1 MKKLIALLMAAVLV
15 LSLMAGCSKKRG
27 EGDHPQRRSH
37 DHRRRTA
44 QQQLRQLHA
53 RHHPR
58 WQHRQQWRPGPGP
71 ARYQQRPGDRSLAPG
86 QQRRPESGLRYGQHG
101 RAVRQRRGIKRRK
114 YDEKIFFALLLAA
127 VLALSLL
134 AGCTKSQEDAQQ
146 QTGTSSDVSMAVVV
160 AGTFGDRSF
169 YDSSKEGADRL
180 AKDLGV
186 QVKTI
191 ECNNVD
197 HTQQIRNA
205 ADAAEIVVLVGWEF
219 YDVETVAPEYPDVH
233 FIWVDNATS
242 APVANVL
249 NITYAQNEGSFL
261 AGYIAAAVSETGVV
275 GAVGGEDADTIN
287 DFIVG
292 YTQGAQYANSSI
304 QVETVYA
311 NTYDDPAVGKDCALT
326 LHEKKADVVFQIAS
340 KTGDGVFEAAKEKGF
355 YAIGVDSDQKYIAD
369 DVIICSMMKQV
380 GNSIYEAVS
389 DYISGDTSKWGT
401 TWVADMATGFI
412 GIGYGEAGATQQVPD
427 SLKSEVEELA
437 KKKNCLR
444 RNSGGD
450 HPVIPSK
457 SCSNGISLALLQ
469 PFYVQMCRK
478 ERQ

>member
-1 MKKLIALLMAAVLV
+1 M
-15 LSLMAGCSKKRG
+15 
-27 EGDHPQRRSH
+27 
-37 DHRRRTA
+37 
-44 QQQLRQLHA
+44 
-53 RHHPR
+53 
-58 WQHRQQWRPGPGP
+58 
-71 ARYQQRPGDRSLAPG
+71 
-86 QQRRPESGLRYGQHG
+86 
-101 RAVRQRRGIKRRK
+101 
-114 YDEKIFFALLLAA
+114 
-127 VLALSLL
+127 
-134 AGCTKSQEDAQQ
+134 
-146 QTGTSSDVSMAVVV
+146 
-160 AGTFGDRSF
+160 
-169 YDSSKEGADRL
+169 
-180 AKDLGV
+180 
-186 QVKTI
+186 
-191 ECNNVD
+191 
-197 HTQQIRNA
+197 
-205 ADAAEIVVLVGWEF
+205 GWEF

-261 AGYIAAAVSETGVV
+261 AGYIAAKMSQTGVV
-275 GAVGGEDADTIN
+275 GAVGGEDTDTIN

-311 NTYDDPAVGKDCALT
+311 NTYDDPAVGKECALT

-340 KTGDGVFEAAKEKGF
+340 KTGDGVFQAAQEKGF

-437 KKKNCLR
+437 KKIV
-444 RNSGGD
+444 SGEIQ
-450 HPVIPSK
+450 VETT
-457 SCSNGISLALLQ
+457 
-469 PFYVQMCRK
+469 R
-478 ERQ
+478 